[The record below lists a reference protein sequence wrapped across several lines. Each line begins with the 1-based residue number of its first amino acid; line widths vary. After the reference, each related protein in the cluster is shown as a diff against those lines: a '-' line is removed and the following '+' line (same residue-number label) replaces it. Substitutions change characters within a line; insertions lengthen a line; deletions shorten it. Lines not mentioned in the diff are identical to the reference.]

1 MTTNQTNQPTMT
13 RFNLETE
20 FANAWDAEVA
30 KLTPEDR
37 AKLANSTPADWF
49 AAIVEVITDLG
60 FWGRL
65 GAAFLEGMQSGF
77 AERR

>member
-1 MTTNQTNQPTMT
+1 MT

-20 FANAWDAEVA
+20 LANALDAEVA

-37 AKLANSTPADWF
+37 VKLANSTPADWF
-49 AAIVEVITDLG
+49 AAIVECVTDPG
-60 FWGRL
+60 FWGGL
-65 GAAFLEGMQSGF
+65 GAAFLEGMQMGF